1 LKKVKQRIAIQSPV
15 AVVCLL
21 LCALEVAVVDE
32 AALEE
37 LLECVELVDV
47 VAFLLAVVV
56 VVAPVDVT
64 LAVLEAVVD
73 LVVVAVPVVAAPVVA
88 APVVVVVTVATEQWA
103 ELTFTVAL

>member
-1 LKKVKQRIAIQSPV
+1 LKKVKQRIAILSPV

-32 AALEE
+32 AELEEE
-37 LLECVELVDV
+37 LLPECVELVDV

-56 VVAPVDVT
+56 VVAPV
-64 LAVLEAVVD
+64 LEAVVD
-73 LVVVAVPVVAAPVVA
+73 LVVVAAPVVAAPVVA
-88 APVVVVVTVATEQWA
+88 APVVVVVTVAAEQWA